1 MAIDLGTGDGRAVVA
16 RASAEPRTLTIG
28 IDANAASMIESSR
41 RAAKPERKGGRP
53 NALFVVAAAEAPP
66 PELAC
71 LADEVTIVLP
81 WGSLLAGVLGRD
93 ERVMAGVAAL
103 VAPGGRVRALV
114 STTAC
119 DGPDL
124 PALDADLAA
133 AIADAWVGHGL
144 SLEAFRPATAEEL
157 AATPSTWARR
167 LRLGTSSGERET
179 WSLELRRPRG
189 AREDADR

>member
-1 MAIDLGTGDGRAVVA
+1 VLA
-16 RASAEPRTLTIG
+16 RAHAEPRTLTIG

-41 RAAKPERKGGRP
+41 RAARPDRKGGRP

-71 LADEVTIVLP
+71 LAGEVTIVLP

-93 ERVMAGVAAL
+93 ERVTAGVASL

-124 PALDADLAA
+124 PALDDAFAT
-133 AIADAWVGHGL
+133 AIAGAWARHGL
-144 SLEAFRPATAEEL
+144 SLEAFRRATVEEL

-167 LRLGTSSGERET
+167 LRLGARSGERSA
-179 WSLELRRPRG
+179 WRIDFRRSG
-189 AREDADR
+189 GTGGDADR

>member
-1 MAIDLGTGDGRAVVA
+1 VAIDLGTGDGRAVLA
-16 RASAEPRTLTIG
+16 RADAEPTTLTIG

-41 RAAKPERKGGRP
+41 RTARPARKGGRP

-93 ERVMAGVAAL
+93 ERVMAGVASL
-103 VAPGGRVRALV
+103 VRPGGRVRALV

-119 DGPDL
+119 DGRDL
-124 PALDADLAA
+124 PALDEALGT
-133 AIADAWVGHGL
+133 AIADAWADHGL
-144 SLEAFRPATAEEL
+144 ALDAFRPATAATL

-167 LRLGTSSGERET
+167 LRLGTGSAARDA
-179 WSLELRRPRG
+179 WSIELRRPNATLADG
-189 AREDADR
+189 AR